1 MAKFLTFNYSGQS
14 FLLPADGF
22 IMAKKG
28 TATTKILYYTSANDE
43 GQIKLTHGSQSG
55 YEIADFIQD
64 QFINLAQTNWRNAAV
79 NITSSSP
86 LTLEGAVILDS

>member
-1 MAKFLTFNYSGQS
+1 MAKFLTFNNSGQS

-28 TATTKILYYTSANDE
+28 SATSTILYYISANELD
-43 GQIKLTHGSQSG
+43 QIRLTHEAQSG
-55 YEIADFIQD
+55 HEMADFMQD
-64 QFINLAQTNWRNAAV
+64 QFINLAQTNWRNAVV

-86 LTLEGAVILDS
+86 LTLVAEIR

>member
-22 IMAKKG
+22 IMAKK
-28 TATTKILYYTSANDE
+28 TSATQTTLYYMSANDE
-43 GQIKLTHGSQSG
+43 DQIRLTHASQSG
-55 YEIADFIQD
+55 HEIADFIQD

-79 NITSSSP
+79 NITSLSP
-86 LTLEGAVILDS
+86 LTLEGALIS

>member
-28 TATTKILYYTSANDE
+28 SATSTILYYISANELD
-43 GQIKLTHGSQSG
+43 QIRLTHEAQSG
-55 YEIADFIQD
+55 HEIADFMQN

-79 NITSSSP
+79 NITSLSP
-86 LTLEGAVILDS
+86 LTLEGASIS

>member
-28 TATTKILYYTSANDE
+28 SATTTILYYISANAED
-43 GQIKLTHGSQSG
+43 QIRLTHAAQAGH
-55 YEIADFIQD
+55 EIADFIQD

-86 LTLEGAVILDS
+86 LTLEEALIT

>member
-28 TATTKILYYTSANDE
+28 TATTTILYYTSANDE

-55 YEIADFIQD
+55 HEMPDFIQN

-86 LTLEGAVILDS
+86 LTLEGAVILDI

>member
-22 IMAKKG
+22 IMAK
-28 TATTKILYYTSANDE
+28 TSNSTTTILFYISANDSE
-43 GQIKLTHGSQSG
+43 TIRLTHAAQAGH
-55 YEIADFIQD
+55 EIADFIQD

-86 LTLEGAVILDS
+86 LTLQEALIL

>member
-22 IMAKKG
+22 IMAKKFD
-28 TATTKILYYTSANDE
+28 ATSTTLYYISANDDE
-43 GQIKLTHGSQSG
+43 TIRLTHASQSG
-55 YEIADFIQD
+55 HEIADFIQD

-86 LTLEGAVILDS
+86 LTLEEALIT